1 MIGQSVDNNNI
12 IIDSAHVGRERDHV
26 RNVEFNARSYNSIW
40 DIAQETADSR
50 FYGGIHTDQDN
61 KVGLEQGE
69 IIAKNII
76 NLNWKK

>member
-1 MIGQSVDNNNI
+1 M
-12 IIDSAHVGRERDHV
+12 GRERDHV
-26 RNVEFNARSYNSIW
+26 RNIEFNARSYNSIW
-40 DIAQETADSR
+40 DIAKETANSR
-50 FYGGIHTDQDN
+50 FYGGIHTTQDN